1 MAWISAS
8 PLALVSLPVAGLLQS
23 DLFIILIISDLAVLS
38 IDLTA
43 TRIVGVIGPRTC
55 FAGMK
60 FMTALII
67 LLPTDCLD
75 RIRTEREF
83 SVAFTRRGSL

>member
-1 MAWISAS
+1 MGFWISVSDRFSTRGRAF
-8 PLALVSLPVAGLLQS
+8 ALS

-83 SVAFTRRGSL
+83 NVAFTRRGSL